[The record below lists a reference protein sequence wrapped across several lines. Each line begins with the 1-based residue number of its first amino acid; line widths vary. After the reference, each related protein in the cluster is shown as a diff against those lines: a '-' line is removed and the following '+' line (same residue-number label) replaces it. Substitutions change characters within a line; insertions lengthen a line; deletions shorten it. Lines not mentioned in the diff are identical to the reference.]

1 MFVCVRVCVCV
12 RPRVSERAWRTWCV
26 STRVRARSC
35 AVLSTY
41 VHAWACLVRCVCVRV
56 RMDVHA
62 FADVGMLAPVWLHA
76 RVDARCVGCACL
88 RVCLHMCPLPCMRV
102 WYMWL
107 YIGLCAYLLCCV
119 GVCSHACLHA
129 CVRSWLRGWSRV
141 RAVGVGSRARVTMMP
156 IAVDVNPLA
165 RSSSSPIV
173 GSRVSALR
181 SNFGVEK
188 WSPFSK
194 SYRHQQFRTVVYLHS

>member
-1 MFVCVRVCVCV
+1 M

-141 RAVGVGSRARVTMMP
+141 RAVGVGSRARACHNAADCGGRQP
-156 IAVDVNPLA
+156 A
-165 RSSSSPIV
+165 
-173 GSRVSALR
+173 GALKFVANCWFPR
-181 SNFGVEK
+181 FSFEVQF
-188 WSPFSK
+188 WS
-194 SYRHQQFRTVVYLHS
+194 